1 MSITET
7 KTDANILDEPT
18 KHEQKLL
25 DLIFIK
31 LELCNPLIFDPD
43 LDRHFDASPVQYL
56 IIEFALGHAII
67 KVAQDISVPA
77 NSRIEAYCLI
87 DHAFMS

>member
-1 MSITET
+1 MINGV
-7 KTDANILDEPT
+7 NILAVT
-18 KHEQKLL
+18 SKYEQKQL

-77 NSRIEAYCLI
+77 NGGIEAYCLI
-87 DHAFMS
+87 DHTFRS

>member
-1 MSITET
+1 M
-7 KTDANILDEPT
+7 KNGVNILAWT
-18 KHEQKLL
+18 SKYEQKLL

-43 LDRHFDASPVQYL
+43 LEHHFDASPVQYL

-87 DHAFMS
+87 DHAFRS

>member
-1 MSITET
+1 M
-7 KTDANILDEPT
+7 KNGVNILAVT
-18 KHEQKLL
+18 SKYEQKLL

-77 NSRIEAYCLI
+77 NSGIEAYCLV
-87 DHAFMS
+87 DHAFRS

>member
-1 MSITET
+1 M
-7 KTDANILDEPT
+7 KNGVNILAVT
-18 KHEQKLL
+18 SKYEQKLL

-56 IIEFALGHAII
+56 IVEFALGHAII

-87 DHAFMS
+87 DHAFRS

>member
-1 MSITET
+1 M
-7 KTDANILDEPT
+7 KNGVNILAVT
-18 KHEQKLL
+18 SKYEQKLL

-56 IIEFALGHAII
+56 IVEFALGHAMIEI
-67 KVAQDISVPA
+67 AQDISVPA
-77 NSRIEAYCLI
+77 NSGIKAYCLI
-87 DHAFMS
+87 NHAFRS

>member
-1 MSITET
+1 M
-7 KTDANILDEPT
+7 KNGANILAVT
-18 KHEQKLL
+18 SKYEQKLL

-56 IIEFALGHAII
+56 IVEFALGHAII
-67 KVAQDISVPA
+67 EIAQDISVPA
-77 NSRIEAYCLI
+77 NSGIEAYCLI
-87 DHAFMS
+87 NHAFRS

>member
-1 MSITET
+1 M
-7 KTDANILDEPT
+7 KNGVNILAVT
-18 KHEQKLL
+18 SKYEQKQL

-31 LELCNPLIFDPD
+31 LELCNPLIFDLD

-56 IIEFALGHAII
+56 IVEFALGHAII

-87 DHAFMS
+87 NHAFRS

>member
-1 MSITET
+1 M
-7 KTDANILDEPT
+7 KNGVNILAVT
-18 KHEQKLL
+18 SKYEQKLL

-31 LELCNPLIFDPD
+31 LELCNPLVFDPD

-56 IIEFALGHAII
+56 IVEFALGHAII

-87 DHAFMS
+87 DHTFMS

>member
-1 MSITET
+1 MKSG
-7 KTDANILDEPT
+7 ANILAVT
-18 KHEQKLL
+18 SKYEQKLL

-31 LELCNPLIFDPD
+31 LELCNPLVFDLD

-87 DHAFMS
+87 NHAFRS

>member
-1 MSITET
+1 M
-7 KTDANILDEPT
+7 KNGVDILAVT
-18 KHEQKLL
+18 SKYEQKLL

-56 IIEFALGHAII
+56 IVEFALGHAII

-77 NSRIEAYCLI
+77 NSGIEAYCLI
-87 DHAFMS
+87 DHAFRS

>member
-1 MSITET
+1 M
-7 KTDANILDEPT
+7 KNGVNILAVT
-18 KHEQKLL
+18 SKQL

-31 LELCNPLIFDPD
+31 LELCNPLIFDLD

-56 IIEFALGHAII
+56 IVEFALGHAII

-77 NSRIEAYCLI
+77 NRRIEAYCLI
-87 DHAFMS
+87 DHAFRS